1 MPLTTVE
8 PEGPAHEVPGD
19 RPAVLVVDDLP
30 EKLLVLQT
38 VLDGLDADIVL
49 AQSGSEA
56 LREVLKHEFAVVLLD
71 VNMPDIDGFETA
83 SLIRSYR
90 QSAHTPII
98 FVTAYVDEMQ
108 AAQGYSLG
116 AVDYIVAPVVPDIL
130 RTKVRVFLDLFAAQR
145 RMREQA
151 EQRLALFAAQAARDA
166 AEANSRRLDF
176 LTQVGRVL
184 GGSLEAD
191 TALCPLMQLMQ
202 REFGGITALAI
213 RDPDTSR
220 TPRVHLAGIA
230 RPAAADDD
238 GGPPEARALDAL
250 PAPLAEPIG
259 AAFERGQRIELE
271 RPAIELL
278 QALSE
283 LSNDQSP
290 RPALQAACAWPLQV
304 GSRLHGVLLIAAP
317 QRTPVWEALDEA
329 AQRLAMALEN
339 ARLVRTL
346 RQEIVVR
353 RAAQKRMKE
362 SNRRKD
368 EFLAMLSHELRNP
381 LAPIRNAAEVVR
393 LAGGHDPKLEW
404 ASAVMT
410 RQVDQLR
417 RLIDELLDVARI
429 SQGKVTLQLET
440 LDLRSIVQQG
450 VETVKPMLDARRQVL
465 HVSLPEQ
472 RVWLRGDGARLTQ
485 VVGNLLTNAVKYSDE
500 GSPIQLTLSSHDGVA
515 ELRVRDSGIGIEP
528 DLLPRIFELF
538 EQGRRGLDRSQGGL
552 GVGLTL
558 AQRLVSMHQG
568 TIDAISEGAGKG
580 SEFVVR
586 LPCLADVA
594 ARDTAET
601 SDHEPPL
608 PRCCRVL
615 VVDDNRDAAESI
627 AIVLK
632 LAGHDVHTAG
642 DGTEALGLAT
652 IHLPE
657 VVVLDLGLP
666 GIDGYEVAERLREL
680 PGLRHAMLIALT
692 GYGSERDRERAHAA
706 GFDLHLVKP
715 ADPQRIAHAIEERTG
730 ASDAAGAT
738 PAGHG
743 HASPHA

>member
-1 MPLTTVE
+1 VPLNAVG
-8 PEGPAHEVPGD
+8 PEGPGHEPPAD

-90 QSAHTPII
+90 QTAHTPII

-151 EQRLALFAAQAARDA
+151 EQRLALFAAQAARDV

-202 REFGGITALAI
+202 RELGGITALAI
-213 RDPDTSR
+213 CDPDKLR
-220 TPRVHLAGIA
+220 TPRVHLAGIP
-230 RPAAADDD
+230 RPVAEGDD
-238 GGPPEARALDAL
+238 GAAGAPEARALDTL
-250 PAPLAEPIG
+250 PAALAEPIG

-271 RPAIELL
+271 LPAIELL

-283 LSNDQSP
+283 FGGDQP
-290 RPALQAACAWPLQV
+290 LRAACALPLQV
-304 GSRLHGVLLIAAP
+304 GSRLHGVLLIAVP

-339 ARLVRTL
+339 ARLVRDL
-346 RQEIVVR
+346 RQEIAER

-393 LAGGHDPKLEW
+393 LTGAHDPKLEW

-440 LDLRSIVQQG
+440 LDLRNVVQQG

-465 HVSLPEQ
+465 QLSLPEQ

-500 GSPIQLTLSSHDGVA
+500 GSPIQLALSSHDGVA

-528 DLLPRIFELF
+528 DLLPRIFDLF

-568 TIDAISEGAGKG
+568 TIDAISDGAGKG

-594 ARDTAET
+594 ARDTPDT
-601 SDHEPPL
+601 SGHEPPL
-608 PRCCRVL
+608 PRSCRVL

-730 ASDAAGAT
+730 ASDAAAAT
-738 PAGHG
+738 PASHG